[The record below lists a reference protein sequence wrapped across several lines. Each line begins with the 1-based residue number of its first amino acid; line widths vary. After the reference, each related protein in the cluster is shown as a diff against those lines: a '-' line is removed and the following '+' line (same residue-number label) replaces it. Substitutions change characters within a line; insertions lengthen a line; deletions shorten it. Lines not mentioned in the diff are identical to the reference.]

1 MNKEKSTLTTIL
13 KDVLFD
19 LLGGSAYSA
28 GIVCFLSPAQI
39 APGGISGISVILN
52 HLFGAPIGTV
62 TLLLNLPLLLLA
74 WRFLGRVFALKTL
87 KSVLIQA
94 VITDAFS
101 VFMPVYQGDF
111 ILAAV
116 FGGVCM
122 GTGLALIF
130 MRGSTTGGTD
140 IISRLIQLRYRH
152 ISIGRLILQVDM
164 VVVAASMLVFKNIE
178 VGLYAMMTIFTSTK
192 IVDSVLFGLYTGK
205 LVLIVSGKNREIC
218 REITEKLGRGAT
230 FLRGEGGYSGEEKQV
245 LLCAIR
251 PPEYHRMQ
259 EIVRKIDPD
268 GFVITVQASEIL
280 GQGFS
285 PIREESVK

>member
-1 MNKEKSTLTTIL
+1 MEYNIIL
-13 KDVLFD
+13 SRDHILIDSADGILLVDTGSPMSFHENGMIRLGDEEFQVPTSLMGVDASYIADKVGERVSG
-19 LLGGSAYSA
+19 LLG
-28 GIVCFLSPAQI
+28 
-39 APGGISGISVILN
+39 
-52 HLFGAPIGTV
+52 
-62 TLLLNLPLLLLA
+62 
-74 WRFLGRVFALKTL
+74 
-87 KSVLIQA
+87 
-94 VITDAFS
+94 
-101 VFMPVYQGDF
+101 M
-111 ILAAV
+111 
-116 FGGVCM
+116 
-122 GTGLALIF
+122 
-130 MRGSTTGGTD
+130 D